1 MKQFKNVLL
10 AYIIIYLLVYLL
22 VYFVGFE
29 SEVELIAFNFFYGIF
44 YFIIIRLLYI
54 ISERK
59 INNPHS
65 ILYITAFFSIISVLA
80 YKFLSIELRNNL
92 FVFSED
98 DAAAYNQ
105 YALKY
110 ANDIYAIIEWR
121 YDDWGILFVLG
132 LLYKLSPSPMM
143 LSVFYILLGILTVY
157 YLFKLCRFFISSNYC
172 FILCA
177 VFYLSSYLQ
186 WYNASLLKESIM
198 VFLTIYSFYHLY
210 KFIIGGSKYSLMAIA
225 FGLILMLFFRPAV
238 SFIFLFSSFLFY
250 VSNVKSFP
258 LKILFLMI
266 CLPPGYYFLSTSI
279 LEESQRYLP
288 YESVNDFFAAKENE
302 NTLRGSV
309 AFTYVTHTISGL
321 LGPIPQFYPK
331 AIVENN
337 FFASG
342 LLLRLLLSA
351 YSILAMIKIMTQKI
365 KILYPVVLF
374 CLIELFSLVFM
385 FEALELRK
393 AMPHIVF
400 NYFLAFWNLYNAEET
415 KLFNKPYWLFH
426 KGYILT
432 AAATF
437 LLVIFWNFR

>member
-1 MKQFKNVLL
+1 MKQFKIVLL
-10 AYIIIYLLVYLL
+10 AYIIIYLLVYSLIYL
-22 VYFVGFE
+22 VGFD
-29 SEVELIAFNFFYGIF
+29 SEIELVAFNFFYGIF

-59 INNPHS
+59 INNPYS

-92 FVFSED
+92 FVFS
-98 DAAAYNQ
+98 DADASSYNL
-105 YALKY
+105 YGLKY
-110 ANDIYAIIEWR
+110 ANNLYAITEWR
-121 YDDWGILFVLG
+121 YDDWGVLFVLG
-132 LLYKLSPSPMM
+132 LLYKITPSPMM
-143 LSVFYILLGILTVY
+143 LSVFYILLGTLTVY

-186 WYNASLLKESIM
+186 WYNSSLLKESIM
-198 VFLTIYSFYHLY
+198 VFLTIYLFYHLY
-210 KFIIGGSKYSLMAIA
+210 KFIIAGSKYSLTAIA

-238 SFIFLFSSFLFY
+238 SFIFLFSAFLFY
-250 VSNVKSFP
+250 VSNVKSFS
-258 LKILFLMI
+258 LKILFLVI
-266 CLPPGYYFLSTSI
+266 SLPIGYYFLSTSV

-288 YESVNDFFAAKENE
+288 YESVNDFFAAKENQ
-302 NTLRGSV
+302 NTVRGSV
-309 AFTYVTHTISGL
+309 AFTYLTHTISGL

-331 AIVENN
+331 EIVYNN

-342 LLLRLLLSA
+342 LLIRLLLSA
-351 YSILAMIKIMTQKI
+351 YALLAMYKIITQKI
-365 KILYPVVLF
+365 IILYPVVLF

-400 NYFLAFWNLYNAEET
+400 NYFLAFWYLFNIEET

-426 KGYILT
+426 KGYMMT
-432 AAATF
+432 AAITF

>member
-29 SEVELIAFNFFYGIF
+29 SEIELIAFNFFYGIF

-59 INNPHS
+59 INNAYS
-65 ILYITAFFSIISVLA
+65 ILFITAFFSIIAVLA

-92 FVFSED
+92 FVFSEA

-110 ANDIYAIIEWR
+110 ANDLYAIIEWR

-132 LLYKLSPSPMM
+132 LLYKLTPSPMI
-143 LSVFYILLGILTVY
+143 LGVFYILLGILTVY
-157 YLFKLCRFFISSNYC
+157 YLFKLCKFFISSNYC

-210 KFIIGGSKYSLMAIA
+210 KFIIGGSKYSLAAIA
-225 FGLILMLFFRPAV
+225 FGLIMMLFFRPAV
-238 SFIFLFSSFLFY
+238 SFILLFSAFLFY

-266 CLPPGYYFLSTSI
+266 CLPTGYYFLSTSV

-302 NTLRGSV
+302 NTVRGSV
-309 AFTYVTHTISGL
+309 GFTYVTHTISGL
-321 LGPIPQFYPK
+321 FGPIPQFYPK

-351 YSILAMIKIMTQKI
+351 YSILAMIKIITQKI
-365 KILYPVVLF
+365 KLLYPIVLF
-374 CLIELFSLVFM
+374 CLIELFSLVLM

-400 NYFLAFWNLYNAEET
+400 NYFLAFWYLYNAEET
-415 KLFNKPYWLFH
+415 KLFNKPNWLFR
-426 KGYILT
+426 KGYIIT
-432 AAATF
+432 ASITF
-437 LLVIFWNFR
+437 LLLLFWNFR